1 MTLQLLP
8 SEFPYIW
15 GYFLYQGRGIGFS
28 LEKLMFKLESALT
41 KNQGNI
47 LNPFIND
54 RNLLVSESPHLFLV
68 NIRIGRIFQRT
79 FPAVGRGRRQHY
91 EAVELRTQQIPML
104 SMPLMDICNIIKIV
118 VQWGWGYNTEPP
130 AVSEITFFQM
140 SVSMFDHSRQQNF
153 TALWR

>member
-1 MTLQLLP
+1 
-8 SEFPYIW
+8 
-15 GYFLYQGRGIGFS
+15 
-28 LEKLMFKLESALT
+28 MFKLESALT

-118 VQWGWGYNTEPP
+118 VQ
-130 AVSEITFFQM
+130 
-140 SVSMFDHSRQQNF
+140 
-153 TALWR
+153 